1 MTSYATTLEL
11 RAQPYLTQVGTG
23 AAADA
28 GLQAVLDRANAIV
41 NEYLGFSFAPYGVLA
56 TDRDVRG
63 DGSEWLSPPAYK
75 AGSVTRIVAVGGRG
89 EAGESEEEI
98 NDYVVDEELRPYRI
112 WRTRGWTRQT
122 WFRVTA
128 IWGYG
133 PAPAS
138 VVEVELEIAVNIW
151 RSAAASSFG
160 TAVGVEGGGAV
171 TVNRAL
177 TWAQRNILDGVRA
190 SYVGVVHA

>member
-1 MTSYATTLEL
+1 MTSYATTTQL
-11 RAQPYLTQVGTG
+11 RAQPYLTQVATG
-23 AAADA
+23 AAPDA
-28 GLQAVLDRANAIV
+28 ALQAVLDRANAIV

-63 DGSEWLSPPAYK
+63 DGSEWLIPPAYK

-133 PAPAS
+133 EAPAS

-160 TAVGVEGGGAV
+160 TAVGVEGGGTV

>member
-1 MTSYATTLEL
+1 
-11 RAQPYLTQVGTG
+11 
-23 AAADA
+23 
-28 GLQAVLDRANAIV
+28 
-41 NEYLGFSFAPYGVLA
+41 
-56 TDRDVRG
+56 
-63 DGSEWLSPPAYK
+63 
-75 AGSVTRIVAVGGRG
+75 
-89 EAGESEEEI
+89 
-98 NDYVVDEELRPYRI
+98 
-112 WRTRGWTRQT
+112 
-122 WFRVTA
+122 VTA

-177 TWAQRNILDGVRA
+177 TWAQRNILDGIRA

>member
-56 TDRDVRG
+56 TDRDVRA
-63 DGSEWLSPPAYK
+63 DGSEWLVPPAYK
-75 AGSVTRIVAVGGRG
+75 AGSLTGITLVSARG
-89 EAGESEEEI
+89 DTDESEEAI
-98 NDYVVDEELRPYRI
+98 TDYVVDEDLRPYRI
-112 WRTRGWTRQT
+112 WRSGGWWRQR
-122 WFRVTA
+122 WYRVTA

-133 PAPAS
+133 EAPAS

-177 TWAQRNILDGVRA
+177 TWAQRNILDGIRA